1 MTVKLHW
8 LKVLWCYRSSC
19 NIQTIFLEFINPFF
33 FCEKY
38 IVFKITNFVRSHFKI
53 CIENFHF
60 VKEIKIREIQ
70 MNYEKLWLVLIP
82 TFISVS
88 STYYLV
94 AINSFFK
101 DFCAY
106 VTQNAPKEKH
116 VIAANEGN
124 AVAIATGYHLA
135 TGKHPMVYL
144 QVFFT

>member
-1 MTVKLHW
+1 MKNYDL
-8 LKVLWCYRSSC
+8 
-19 NIQTIFLEFINPFF
+19 F
-33 FCEKY
+33 KY
-38 IVFKITNFVRSHFKI
+38 LQLFQSA
-53 CIENFHF
+53 
-60 VKEIKIREIQ
+60 
-70 MNYEKLWLVLIP
+70 VLI
-82 TFISVS
+82 IWWQ
-88 STYYLV
+88 L
-94 AINSFFK
+94 IHSFFK